1 MGVPVVTTRVV
12 IARVPALVP
21 GHHFVSMFTEDRAR
35 PCGNV
40 KEGPSSVST
49 SVVREEYS
57 SRHPMGSGG
66 AQRRWAAPLGVGD
79 AGVARQA
86 VVRTTKSVSQMRI
99 VSTPGSA
106 APAHHSRSTRA
117 RPHY

>member
-1 MGVPVVTTRVV
+1 MPVVTTRVV

-66 AQRRWAAPLGVGD
+66 AQRRWAAPIGVGD
-79 AGVARQA
+79 AGVAMQA
-86 VVRTTKSVSQMRI
+86 MGRTTRRSPRQRRRVGI
-99 VSTPGSA
+99 VNSSL
-106 APAHHSRSTRA
+106 R
-117 RPHY
+117 